1 MAIMALMDRVVDHCK
16 NACCTRG
23 FKRLF
28 DGSFGGQKDARLK
41 LWPTG
46 KAVRGSSSSVGCLQS
61 RAKSLDTAVSR
72 LLRRLVGGSHLFPIK
87 TLRAVHT
94 PIKLPGPLAC
104 QLCPSSHTSGFC
116 KFTALVHSPSVH

>member
-72 LLRRLVGGSHLFPIK
+72 LLRRLVWGEPLVSNQDFTCGAHANQAAWPLGLSAAPI
-87 TLRAVHT
+87 
-94 PIKLPGPLAC
+94 
-104 QLCPSSHTSGFC
+104 
-116 KFTALVHSPSVH
+116 